1 MSTCSALPMFSF
13 FPWQS
18 AWGNVVDSS
27 VLPLFI
33 CLYLRS
39 KRLWYV
45 LMFAYS
51 IFVSDLSLPLSM
63 LLPSC
68 DGPLP
73 RRGKSLWIVQLPGKW
88 WGSDTAQPR
97 CLGAKEGWHL
107 GLQAQAHALTSES
120 KGIQVVLCF
129 LLSWWQERVS
139 DKVQQSRQAQT
150 FV

>member
-73 RRGKSLWIVQLPGKW
+73 RRGKSLWIVQLPGK
-88 WGSDTAQPR
+88 
-97 CLGAKEGWHL
+97 
-107 GLQAQAHALTSES
+107 
-120 KGIQVVLCF
+120 
-129 LLSWWQERVS
+129 
-139 DKVQQSRQAQT
+139 
-150 FV
+150 

>member
-39 KRLWYV
+39 KRLCYV

-63 LLPSC
+63 PLPSC

-73 RRGKSLWIVQLPGKW
+73 RRGKSLWIVQLPGK
-88 WGSDTAQPR
+88 
-97 CLGAKEGWHL
+97 
-107 GLQAQAHALTSES
+107 
-120 KGIQVVLCF
+120 
-129 LLSWWQERVS
+129 
-139 DKVQQSRQAQT
+139 
-150 FV
+150 